1 MAEGCGRLRGMF
13 GKGGRSAGPTYQEL
27 KYNPLDLPPTPGD
40 LPVQRKTAFISAP
53 SPPAAAP
60 LRPHRSELCRA
71 GASMTYHI
79 ASRFPDTAPA
89 VPNRWLIAAPSCL
102 IPAPPG
108 SVLAARAVL
117 PAINRPLPA
126 PPPPGPPPFTHTHP

>member
-1 MAEGCGRLRGMF
+1 MAEGCGRLRGIF
-13 GKGGRSAGPTYQEL
+13 GKCARSAGPTYQEL

-79 ASRFPDTAPA
+79 ASRFPDTPPA
-89 VPNRWLIAAPSCL
+89 VPDRWLIAPPSFP
-102 IPAPPG
+102 IPAGLCAG
-108 SVLAARAVL
+108 SAPRELL
-117 PAINRPLPA
+117 P
-126 PPPPGPPPFTHTHP
+126 